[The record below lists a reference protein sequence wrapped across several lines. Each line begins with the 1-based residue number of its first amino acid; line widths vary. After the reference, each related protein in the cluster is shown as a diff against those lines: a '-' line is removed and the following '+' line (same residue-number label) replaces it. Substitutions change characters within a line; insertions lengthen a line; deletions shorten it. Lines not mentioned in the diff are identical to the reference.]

1 MATYGFS
8 EGDAKRIGRVV
19 RRVERGPEQIRL
31 GGAVNARGAPGVT
44 LIIGKPSTAAWSK
57 GDSAAVTIYSGQPG
71 SEASAMTMMAHNYF
85 ANIDASV
92 STASARWV
100 GLANNGFGWCVIAA
114 ECD

>member
-19 RRVERGPEQIRL
+19 KLVERGPEQTRL
-31 GGAVNARGAPGVT
+31 GGPANGMAAPGVR
-44 LIIGKPSTAAWSK
+44 IMIGKAPTAAWSK
-57 GDSAAVTIYSGQPG
+57 GAAATVTIYAGEPAA
-71 SEASAMTMMAHNYF
+71 EASAATVSAHNYF
-85 ANIDASV
+85 ANIGAST

-100 GLANNGFGWCVIAA
+100 ALSNNGWGWCVIAA